1 MLPMTN
7 CVAWASA
14 ITSVESI
21 LKTSSHISLT
31 QMDWMNI
38 RWIRVT
44 RVFFLSGFS
53 ESLLDRRKRC
63 AANRSPTPRG
73 RRRRERG
80 HVRRGTETFLKSAN
94 VWHEKKREEMA
105 RNRKR
110 DLGLQISNTFWCIGG
125 RGGRSRLPAAE
136 SEFLFS
142 KVSILLSSALAKTM
156 KTHHH
161 ILKHDIQCH
170 VTGEWRNCVHV
181 ELFHDISVL
190 FIFPAKVVFRLAGW
204 ANFKSPKCGEW
215 VPCQSRLAGLQF
227 RDNRMQPDE
236 QWTEH
241 DQKPTNRRNT
251 AHAVLWQEDRLA
263 LFHQSVPSTCTVLR
277 FELVWPPLEIS
288 WSQG

>member
-1 MLPMTN
+1 
-7 CVAWASA
+7 
-14 ITSVESI
+14 
-21 LKTSSHISLT
+21 
-31 QMDWMNI
+31 
-38 RWIRVT
+38 
-44 RVFFLSGFS
+44 
-53 ESLLDRRKRC
+53 
-63 AANRSPTPRG
+63 
-73 RRRRERG
+73 
-80 HVRRGTETFLKSAN
+80 
-94 VWHEKKREEMA
+94 MA

-110 DLGLQISNTFWCIGG
+110 DLGLQISNMFWCIGG

-142 KVSILLSSALAKTM
+142 NVSILLSSALAKTM

-170 VTGEWRNCVHV
+170 VTGEWRNRVHV